1 MGRFL
6 TDLEVRLCGED
17 PEEWELTSP
26 LIYESATV
34 GIIAVPTG
42 FRTNFASVPRLP
54 GVYLI
59 LGGLAIEA
67 AVLHDFL
74 YTEPHST
81 GTGRRVTR
89 AEADKVLLE
98 AARESL
104 GYCRA
109 WALYAGVRLGGSGH
123 FGAE

>member
-1 MGRFL
+1 MGKFL
-6 TDLEVRLCGED
+6 TPLEVRLCSE
-17 PEEWELTSP
+17 EANEWELTSP
-26 LIYESATV
+26 LIYESLDV
-34 GIIAVPTG
+34 GLIVVPTG

-54 GVYLI
+54 FIYWV

-89 AEADKVLLE
+89 AEADRVLLNT
-98 AARESL
+98 ARESL

-109 WALYAGVRLGGSGH
+109 WALYAGVRMAGNSYFGSD
-123 FGAE
+123 